1 MFDVMAATLSG
12 LGVALLF
19 SLVPFVL
26 APQFAALLHGFGG
39 PLPLITR
46 LALRPWFAPLLAA
59 PALALLVLAA
69 RRQPGRR
76 RAPLAAA
83 LVSMALAA
91 VTVAYGLYGP
101 IFELSGN
108 IRAD

>member
-76 RAPLAAA
+76 RALLAAA